1 MKQVLQDFSTYSK
14 TRKALLNFMNSE
26 ALIASRSMETRIAA
40 IIVNW
45 NGGQETI
52 GCLRSL
58 LTLNR
63 HSTDL
68 SVAVVDNDSADDSIR
83 EILDFLVNQGY
94 KSSPFAV
101 SGESAR
107 RIKDVTLFSPAR
119 ASQPFMYLIRAYE
132 NYGFAAANNIGME
145 LVRGNSKPTYFWF
158 LNNDTAVD
166 ENALA
171 PLIEKMTMHP
181 DIGICGSTIL
191 YASDRQTVQAY
202 GGAYYSLR
210 TGRGWAFGMG
220 ARYDPNVTDHL
231 AEANINF
238 ISGAAMFVRAT
249 ALTKVGPMCED
260 YFLYN
265 EEIDLST
272 RGKGIFLLGV
282 ATKSIVYHMVG
293 ASIGSEKGEGVGSRL
308 ATFYQARSK
317 LLFAKKHT
325 PQYLPMV
332 WIVLFARAVKF
343 TTSPL
348 TRRNAVVILSV
359 LFGRRQVDA
368 RWFAERTK
376 NNPSLP
382 GVK

>member
-1 MKQVLQDFSTYSK
+1 
-14 TRKALLNFMNSE
+14 MNSK
-26 ALIASRSMETRIAA
+26 ALIASRSMETCIAA

-63 HSTDL
+63 YSTDL
-68 SVAVVDNDSADDSIR
+68 SVAVVDNDSTDDSIQ
-83 EILDFLVNQGY
+83 EISDFLVKQDY
-94 KSSPFAV
+94 KSSLFAA
-101 SGESAR
+101 SRGSSR
-107 RIKDVTLFSPAR
+107 RVNDVTLFSPAR
-119 ASQPFMYLIRAYE
+119 ASQPFIYLIRACK
-132 NYGFAAANNIGME
+132 NYGFAAANNIGVE
-145 LVRGNSKPTYFWF
+145 LVRENSKPTYFWF
-158 LNNDTAVD
+158 LNNDTEVD
-166 ENALA
+166 ENALT
-171 PLIEKMTMHP
+171 PLIEKMTMHQ

-210 TGRGWAFGMG
+210 TGRGWAYGMG
-220 ARYDPNVTDHL
+220 ARYDPNVTDNS

-238 ISGAAMFVRAT
+238 ISGAAMFMRAS
-249 ALTKVGPMCED
+249 ALAEVGPMCED

-308 ATFYQARSK
+308 ATFYQTRSK
-317 LLFAKKHT
+317 LLFAKKHS

-332 WIVLFARAVKF
+332 WMVLFARSVKF
-343 TTSPL
+343 ATSTS

-359 LFGRRQVDA
+359 LFGRRQVDV
-368 RWFAERTK
+368 RWFAERAK
-376 NNPSLP
+376 KIPSLP